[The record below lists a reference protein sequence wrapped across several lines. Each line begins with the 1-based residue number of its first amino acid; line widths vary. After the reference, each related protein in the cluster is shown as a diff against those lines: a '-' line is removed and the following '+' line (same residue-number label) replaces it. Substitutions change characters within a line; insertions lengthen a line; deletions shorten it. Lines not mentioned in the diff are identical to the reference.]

1 MVVLY
6 KLRVVRMIKRLRKGF
21 KEVKIVNDIVNYVVN
36 FGSCID
42 MGSFDG
48 Y

>member
-21 KEVKIVNDIVNYVVN
+21 KEVKIVNDIVNYVN